1 MLLLY
6 LSIEPSNVHN
16 SRPRDPV
23 ISRPGSSSSSNSSES
38 RQDQASSLDIDK
50 MIQTNLMQYD
60 HRLIG
65 GLGGGLSLNMNEFRS
80 EPLRSEPSVGNSNH
94 HHHQQ
99 MYVEP
104 LQLDKLGIDSSFN
117 NDRYLRQRSSFIGL
131 PANQQRQREG
141 GEDDSMA
148 LDILGGDTSQLS
160 YMFGNFN
167 MMNLNEKSQQQQQQQ
182 QTFGGDQSRPLTSTS
197 SPTVGSARPD
207 SRSSGVD
214 MSLNMNGTTTMPI
227 SSSSFDSHYHF
238 NSDGRTTD
246 DDDMFNKAYS
256 GNFMDSDAYVFKYDT
271 TPPVE
276 LSFLSP
282 SPKVPSSSVVAAA
295 ALSLS
300 PMTSLLHR
308 SDEDTYTSG
317 GGGGGGVDN
326 KMGGIASLSSGQLS
340 PMDAPGRL
348 SRVKSSS
355 RVILPVVSV
364 SGSPQQASR
373 ENSTMILF
381 TNGRCKSMDVIASS
395 SSTVVN
401 SSRTASDESSCNSVL
416 DLLNNEV
423 MLELSDHSPSGKKKK
438 FIKPSLLKSSSCPV
452 NSKIY
457 PVNCDVLSSPSMSR
471 ELSISIDSHDSL

>member
-1 MLLLY
+1 
-6 LSIEPSNVHN
+6 
-16 SRPRDPV
+16 
-23 ISRPGSSSSSNSSES
+23 
-38 RQDQASSLDIDK
+38 

-65 GLGGGLSLNMNEFRS
+65 GVGGGLSLNMSEFRS
-80 EPLRSEPSVGNSNH
+80 EPLRSEPSVDNSNH
-94 HHHQQ
+94 HHQQHQHQQ

-131 PANQQRQREG
+131 SVDQQQRG
-141 GEDDSMA
+141 GGGGGGKDDPLV
-148 LDILGGDTSQLS
+148 LDILGGDTSQFS
-160 YMFGNFN
+160 YMFDNFN
-167 MMNLNEKSQQQQQQQ
+167 MMNLNEKSQQQQQQ
-182 QTFGGDQSRPLTSTS
+182 TYGGDQSRMQTTSPALGSARPLTSTS

-214 MSLNMNGTTTMPI
+214 MSLNMSGTTMPI
-227 SSSSFDSHYHF
+227 SSSSFVSHYHF
-238 NSDGRTTD
+238 NLDGRTTD

-256 GNFMDSDAYVFKYDT
+256 GNFMDSDAYVFKHDT

-282 SPKVPSSSVVAAA
+282 SPKVASSVVAAA

-308 SDEDTYTSG
+308 SDEDTTHTSG
-317 GGGGGGVDN
+317 GGSSGGVDN
-326 KMGGIASLSSGQLS
+326 KMGGITSLSSGQSS
-340 PMDAPGRL
+340 PMDAPGKL
-348 SRVKSSS
+348 SKAKSSS

-381 TNGRCKSMDVIASS
+381 TNGRCKSMDVAASS

-416 DLLNNEV
+416 DLLNNEM
-423 MLELSDHSPSGKKKK
+423 MLELSDHSPSGKKKN

-452 NSKIY
+452 NSKIH
-457 PVNCDVLSSPSMSR
+457 PVNWDVPSSPHISR

>member
-1 MLLLY
+1 
-6 LSIEPSNVHN
+6 
-16 SRPRDPV
+16 
-23 ISRPGSSSSSNSSES
+23 
-38 RQDQASSLDIDK
+38 

-65 GLGGGLSLNMNEFRS
+65 GLGGGGGLSLNMSEFRS
-80 EPLRSEPSVGNSNH
+80 ESLRSEPSVGNSSNHH

-104 LQLDKLGIDSSFN
+104 LQLEKLGIDSSFN

-131 PANQQRQREG
+131 PANQRQREG

-160 YMFGNFN
+160 YMFGSFN
-167 MMNLNEKSQQQQQQQ
+167 MMNPNEKSQQQQQQQ
-182 QTFGGDQSRPLTSTS
+182 QTYGGDQSRPLTSTS

-214 MSLNMNGTTTMPI
+214 MSPTMSGTTMPI

-238 NSDGRTTD
+238 NLDGRTTD

-271 TPPVE
+271 APPVE

-282 SPKVPSSSVVAAA
+282 SPKAPSSSVVAAA

-308 SDEDTYTSG
+308 SDEDTHTTGG

-326 KMGGIASLSSGQLS
+326 KMGGITSLSSGQSS
-340 PMDAPGRL
+340 PMEAPGKL
-348 SRVKSSS
+348 SKAKSSS

-364 SGSPQQASR
+364 PGSPQQASR

-395 SSTVVN
+395 PTVVN

-438 FIKPSLLKSSSCPV
+438 FIKPSLLKSSSCPM
-452 NSKIY
+452 NSKIH
-457 PVNCDVLSSPSMSR
+457 PVNWDVSSSPSMSR